1 MRTSMKRLAAVCS
14 LLLLAALVLPQ
25 VALACEFRCQQRPG
39 AAPGCQ
45 YCGYAP
51 GSNENCADNGVC
63 SCWDVM
69 CFSASA
75 ANPQEAQ
82 LASIFSA
89 TSVPASCSSGLP
101 VALSASLAQ

>member
-1 MRTSMKRLAAVCS
+1 
-14 LLLLAALVLPQ
+14 
-25 VALACEFRCQQRPG
+25 
-39 AAPGCQ
+39 
-45 YCGYAP
+45 
-51 GSNENCADNGVC
+51 
-63 SCWDVM
+63 M